1 MAIIHARRKLS
12 KRSKYINSRI
22 FIHYF
27 ICSFVILRLQ
37 ILLSGRIRWENR
49 DLTDDCYIFFGTVPQ
64 LDKTR
69 QQEYAVKNYNDF
81 CVTLVRKK

>member
-1 MAIIHARRKLS
+1 
-12 KRSKYINSRI
+12 
-22 FIHYF
+22 
-27 ICSFVILRLQ
+27 
-37 ILLSGRIRWENR
+37 
-49 DLTDDCYIFFGTVPQ
+49 VPQ